1 MDGQKCI
8 RRHQHHGQK
17 QPKLRQRKHRDEQT
31 NADDS
36 QIPKLPQPER
46 GFGIQVI
53 GVNVNTITSMNEK
66 SAAAE
71 IFLRRR
77 WVVILLFAAAPLLA
91 PAHAPD
97 RRSGSH
103 SSARSPGCRFY

>member
-1 MDGQKCI
+1 MDGQKRI

-17 QPKLRQRKHRDEQT
+17 QPKLRQRKHRNEQP
-31 NADDS
+31 NADDG

-66 SAAAE
+66 APPQKSSCGGAGWL
-71 IFLRRR
+71 FFCLRLRR
-77 WVVILLFAAAPLLA
+77 F
-91 PAHAPD
+91 
-97 RRSGSH
+97 
-103 SSARSPGCRFY
+103 